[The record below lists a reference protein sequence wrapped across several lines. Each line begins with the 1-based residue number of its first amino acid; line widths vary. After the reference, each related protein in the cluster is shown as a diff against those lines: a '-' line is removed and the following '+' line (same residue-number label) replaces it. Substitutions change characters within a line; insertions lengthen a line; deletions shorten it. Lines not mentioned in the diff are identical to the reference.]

1 MSKPL
6 SRSIRKADI
15 ILYTSLLFWV
25 IMFLWSYFAT
35 LEEVTRGQ
43 GRVIASS
50 KIQVIQNL
58 EGGIVKEILVQTG
71 DEVTQSQPLIKLD
84 ETQFKA
90 ELAAMQQNRA
100 ALEANITTL
109 TAESPGSAPV
119 FDANFTNSYPNLV
132 ARELELHQSR
142 MLTQGESIEVL
153 EQRLERL
160 QAQSN
165 AASEN
170 FGLIQQEQDIVAPL
184 VEKGVESQME
194 LIRLKQRLN
203 EAQSNI
209 FQIDAEIEATNA
221 QLKAEQSSF
230 IEQAR
235 EKLQLAKTE
244 YNALIETIPTLEDR
258 LERTLVRASM
268 NAVVN
273 RLLVNTIG
281 GVVQPGSPMVELVPI
296 DDELVV
302 EVEIS
307 PKDIAYVI
315 PGQRASIKL
324 TAFDFAKFGALD
336 GNVTKISADSISKED
351 GSIWYLCQVS
361 VPVDTMTTLGKTI
374 QIQTGMVAQVD
385 IISGEKT
392 VLQYLLQPVTKI
404 ANEAFRER

>member
-1 MSKPL
+1 MSKQL
-6 SRSIRKADI
+6 RQSTRKADI

-25 IMFLWSYFAT
+25 MIFVWSYFAT

-50 KIQVIQNL
+50 KMQVIQNL

-71 DEVTQSQPLIKLD
+71 DQVMQSQPLIKLD
-84 ETQFKA
+84 ETQYKSD
-90 ELAAMQQNRA
+90 LAAMQ
-100 ALEANITTL
+100 
-109 TAESPGSAPV
+109 
-119 FDANFTNSYPNLV
+119 
-132 ARELELHQSR
+132 
-142 MLTQGESIEVL
+142 
-153 EQRLERL
+153 QRLERL

-165 AASEN
+165 AAIEN
-170 FGLIQQEQDIVAPL
+170 FELIQQEQDIVAPL

-203 EAQSNI
+203 EARSNI
-209 FQIDAEIEATNA
+209 LQIDAEIEAT
-221 QLKAEQSSF
+221 
-230 IEQAR
+230 
-235 EKLQLAKTE
+235 
-244 YNALIETIPTLEDR
+244 IETIPTLEDR
-258 LERTLVRASM
+258 LERTVVRASM

-273 RLLVNTIG
+273 RLLVNTVG
-281 GVVQPGSPMVELVPI
+281 GVVQPGSPMLELVPI

-302 EVEIS
+302 EVEIN

-315 PGQRASIKL
+315 QGQRASIKL

-336 GNVTKISADSISKED
+336 GEVTKISADSISKED

-361 VPVDTMTTLGKTI
+361 VPVDTMTTLGQTI

-392 VLQYLLQPVTKI
+392 VLEYLLEPVTKI

>member
-1 MSKPL
+1 MSKQL
-6 SRSIRKADI
+6 SKSIRKADI

-71 DEVTQSQPLIKLD
+71 DAVTKSQPLIKLD
-84 ETQFKA
+84 ETQFKSD
-90 ELAAMQQNRA
+90 LAAMQ
-100 ALEANITTL
+100 
-109 TAESPGSAPV
+109 
-119 FDANFTNSYPNLV
+119 
-132 ARELELHQSR
+132 
-142 MLTQGESIEVL
+142 
-153 EQRLERL
+153 QRLERL

-165 AASEN
+165 AAIEN
-170 FGLIQQEQDIVAPL
+170 FELIQQEQDIVAPL

-209 FQIDAEIEATNA
+209 LQIDAEIEAT
-221 QLKAEQSSF
+221 
-230 IEQAR
+230 
-235 EKLQLAKTE
+235 
-244 YNALIETIPTLEDR
+244 IETIPTLKDR
-258 LERTLVRASM
+258 LERTVVRASM

-273 RLLVNTIG
+273 RLLVNTVG
-281 GVVQPGSPMVELVPI
+281 GVVQPGSPMLELVPI

-336 GNVTKISADSISKED
+336 GEVTKISADSISKED

-374 QIQTGMVAQVD
+374 QIQTGMMAQVD

-392 VLQYLLQPVTKI
+392 VLEYLLQPVTKI

>member
-1 MSKPL
+1 MSKQL

-71 DEVTQSQPLIKLD
+71 DEVTQSQLLIKLD
-84 ETQFKA
+84 DTQFKA
-90 ELAAMQQNRA
+90 DLAAMQQNRA
-100 ALEANITTL
+100 ALEANIATL
-109 TAESPGSAPV
+109 TAESQGVAPV
-119 FDANFTNSYPNLV
+119 FDANFTNSYANLV
-132 ARELELHQSR
+132 ARELALHQSR

-153 EQRLERL
+153 EQRLRRL

-165 AASEN
+165 AATEN

-324 TAFDFAKFGALD
+324 TAFDFAKFGALE
-336 GNVTKISADSISKED
+336 GKVTKISADSISKED

-361 VPVDTMTTLGKTI
+361 VPVDTITTLGKTI
-374 QIQTGMVAQVD
+374 KIQTGMVAQVD

>member
-1 MSKPL
+1 MSTQL
-6 SRSIRKADI
+6 SKSIRKADV
-15 ILYTSLLFWV
+15 ILYTSMLFWV

-35 LEEVTRGQ
+35 LDEVTRGQ

-71 DEVTQSQPLIKLD
+71 DEVMQAQPLIKLD
-84 ETQFKA
+84 ETQFKS
-90 ELAAMQQNRA
+90 ELASMQ
-100 ALEANITTL
+100 
-109 TAESPGSAPV
+109 
-119 FDANFTNSYPNLV
+119 
-132 ARELELHQSR
+132 
-142 MLTQGESIEVL
+142 
-153 EQRLERL
+153 QRLERL

-165 AASEN
+165 AAIEN
-170 FGLIQQEQDIVAPL
+170 FELIQQEQDIVAPL

-209 FQIDAEIEATNA
+209 LQIDAEIEAT
-221 QLKAEQSSF
+221 
-230 IEQAR
+230 
-235 EKLQLAKTE
+235 
-244 YNALIETIPTLEDR
+244 IETIPTLKDR

-281 GVVQPGSPMVELVPI
+281 GVVQPGSPMLELVPI

-336 GNVTKISADSISKED
+336 GKVTKISADSISKED

-361 VPVDTMTTLGKTI
+361 VPVDAMTTLGKTI

-392 VLQYLLQPVTKI
+392 VLEYLLQPVTKI

>member
-1 MSKPL
+1 
-6 SRSIRKADI
+6 
-15 ILYTSLLFWV
+15 
-25 IMFLWSYFAT
+25 AT

-50 KIQVIQNL
+50 KTQVIQNL
-58 EGGIVKEILVQTG
+58 EGGIVKEILVQEG
-71 DEVTQSQPLIKLD
+71 DEVMQLQPLIKLD
-84 ETQFKA
+84 ETQFKSD
-90 ELAAMQQNRA
+90 LASMQQNKS

-109 TAESPGSAPV
+109 TAESQSSSPI
-119 FDANFTNSYPNLV
+119 FDAIFTNTYPSLV
-132 ARELELHQSR
+132 TRELELHASR
-142 MLTQGESIEVL
+142 MLTQSESIEVQ

-165 AASEN
+165 AATEN
-170 FGLIQQEQDIVAPL
+170 LELIQQEQDIVAPL

-230 IEQAR
+230 IEEAR

-244 YNALIETIPTLEDR
+244 YNALIETIPILEDR

-307 PKDIAYVI
+307 PKDRDYVKQ
-315 PGQRASIKL
+315 GLRASIKL

-336 GNVTKISADSISKED
+336 GEVTK
-351 GSIWYLCQVS
+351 
-361 VPVDTMTTLGKTI
+361 
-374 QIQTGMVAQVD
+374 
-385 IISGEKT
+385 
-392 VLQYLLQPVTKI
+392 
-404 ANEAFRER
+404 

>member
-1 MSKPL
+1 MSKQL
-6 SRSIRKADI
+6 SKSIRKADV

-35 LEEVTRGQ
+35 LDEVTRGQ

-71 DEVTQSQPLIKLD
+71 DEVMQAQPLIKLD
-84 ETQFKA
+84 DTQFKS
-90 ELAAMQQNRA
+90 ELAAMQ
-100 ALEANITTL
+100 
-109 TAESPGSAPV
+109 
-119 FDANFTNSYPNLV
+119 
-132 ARELELHQSR
+132 
-142 MLTQGESIEVL
+142 
-153 EQRLERL
+153 QRLERL

-165 AASEN
+165 AAIEN
-170 FGLIQQEQDIVAPL
+170 FELIQQEQDIVAPL

-209 FQIDAEIEATNA
+209 LQIDAEIEAT
-221 QLKAEQSSF
+221 
-230 IEQAR
+230 
-235 EKLQLAKTE
+235 
-244 YNALIETIPTLEDR
+244 IETIPTLKDR

-281 GVVQPGSPMVELVPI
+281 GVVQPGSPMLELVPI

-336 GNVTKISADSISKED
+336 GEVTKISADSISKED

-361 VPVDTMTTLGKTI
+361 VPADTMTTLGKTI

-392 VLQYLLQPVTKI
+392 VLEYLLQPVTKI

>member
-109 TAESPGSAPV
+109 TAESRGSAPV

-336 GNVTKISADSISKED
+336 GEVTKISADSISKED

-392 VLQYLLQPVTKI
+392 VLEYLLEPVTKI

>member
-1 MSKPL
+1 MSKQL
-6 SRSIRKADI
+6 SKSIRKADI

-84 ETQFKA
+84 ETQFKSD
-90 ELAAMQQNRA
+90 LAAMQ
-100 ALEANITTL
+100 
-109 TAESPGSAPV
+109 
-119 FDANFTNSYPNLV
+119 
-132 ARELELHQSR
+132 
-142 MLTQGESIEVL
+142 
-153 EQRLERL
+153 QRLERL

-165 AASEN
+165 AAIEN
-170 FGLIQQEQDIVAPL
+170 FELIQQEQDIVAPL

-209 FQIDAEIEATNA
+209 LQIDAEIEAT
-221 QLKAEQSSF
+221 
-230 IEQAR
+230 
-235 EKLQLAKTE
+235 
-244 YNALIETIPTLEDR
+244 IETIPTLKDR
-258 LERTLVRASM
+258 LERTVVRASM

-273 RLLVNTIG
+273 RLLVNTVG
-281 GVVQPGSPMVELVPI
+281 GVVQPGSPMLELVPI

-336 GNVTKISADSISKED
+336 GEVTKISADSISKED

-361 VPVDTMTTLGKTI
+361 VPVNTMTTLGKTI
-374 QIQTGMVAQVD
+374 KIQTGMVAQVD

-392 VLQYLLQPVTKI
+392 VLEYLLQPVTKI

>member
-1 MSKPL
+1 MSKQL
-6 SRSIRKADI
+6 SKSIRKADI

-71 DEVTQSQPLIKLD
+71 DAVARSQPLIKLD
-84 ETQFKA
+84 ETQFKSD
-90 ELAAMQQNRA
+90 LAAMQ
-100 ALEANITTL
+100 
-109 TAESPGSAPV
+109 
-119 FDANFTNSYPNLV
+119 
-132 ARELELHQSR
+132 
-142 MLTQGESIEVL
+142 
-153 EQRLERL
+153 QRLERL

-165 AASEN
+165 AAIEN
-170 FGLIQQEQDIVAPL
+170 FELIQQEQDIVAPL

-209 FQIDAEIEATNA
+209 FQIDAEIEAT
-221 QLKAEQSSF
+221 
-230 IEQAR
+230 
-235 EKLQLAKTE
+235 
-244 YNALIETIPTLEDR
+244 IETIPALKDR

-273 RLLVNTIG
+273 RLLVNTVG
-281 GVVQPGSPMVELVPI
+281 GVVQPGSPMLELVPI

-336 GNVTKISADSISKED
+336 GEVTKISADSISKED

-392 VLQYLLQPVTKI
+392 VLEYLLEPVTKI

>member
-1 MSKPL
+1 MSKQL

-71 DEVTQSQPLIKLD
+71 DEVTQSQLLIKLD
-84 ETQFKA
+84 DTQFKA
-90 ELAAMQQNRA
+90 DLAAMQQNRA
-100 ALEANITTL
+100 ALEANIATL
-109 TAESPGSAPV
+109 TAESQGVPPV
-119 FDANFTNSYPNLV
+119 FDANFTNSYANLV

-142 MLTQGESIEVL
+142 MLTQRESIEVL
-153 EQRLERL
+153 EQRLQRL

-165 AASEN
+165 AAAEN

-324 TAFDFAKFGALD
+324 TAFDFAKFGALE
-336 GNVTKISADSISKED
+336 GKVTKISADSISKED

-374 QIQTGMVAQVD
+374 KIQTGMVAQVD

>member
-1 MSKPL
+1 MSKQL

-71 DEVTQSQPLIKLD
+71 DEVTQSQLLIKLD
-84 ETQFKA
+84 DTQFKA
-90 ELAAMQQNRA
+90 DLAAMQQNRA
-100 ALEANITTL
+100 ALEANIATL
-109 TAESPGSAPV
+109 TAESQGVPPV
-119 FDANFTNSYPNLV
+119 FDANFTNSYANLV

-142 MLTQGESIEVL
+142 MLTQRESIEVL
-153 EQRLERL
+153 EQRLQRL

-165 AASEN
+165 AAAEN

-244 YNALIETIPTLEDR
+244 YNALIETMPTLEDR

-324 TAFDFAKFGALD
+324 TAFDFAKFGALE
-336 GNVTKISADSISKED
+336 GKVTKISADSISKED

-361 VPVDTMTTLGKTI
+361 VPVDTITTLGKTI
-374 QIQTGMVAQVD
+374 KIQIGMVAQVD

>member
-1 MSKPL
+1 MSKQL

-71 DEVTQSQPLIKLD
+71 DEVTQSQLLIKLD
-84 ETQFKA
+84 DTQFNA
-90 ELAAMQQNRA
+90 DLAAMQQNRA
-100 ALEANITTL
+100 ALEANIATL
-109 TAESPGSAPV
+109 TAESQKGSPV
-119 FDANFTNSYPNLV
+119 FDANFTNSYANLV

-142 MLTQGESIEVL
+142 MLTQRESIEVL
-153 EQRLERL
+153 EQRLQRL

-324 TAFDFAKFGALD
+324 TAFDFAKFGALE
-336 GNVTKISADSISKED
+336 GKVTKISADSISKED
-351 GSIWYLCQVS
+351 GSSWYLCQVS
-361 VPVDTMTTLGKTI
+361 TRGYDDDSWENDQNSNRDGG
-374 QIQTGMVAQVD
+374 TG
-385 IISGEKT
+385 
-392 VLQYLLQPVTKI
+392 
-404 ANEAFRER
+404 

>member
-84 ETQFKA
+84 ETQFKSD
-90 ELAAMQQNRA
+90 LAAMQ
-100 ALEANITTL
+100 
-109 TAESPGSAPV
+109 
-119 FDANFTNSYPNLV
+119 
-132 ARELELHQSR
+132 
-142 MLTQGESIEVL
+142 
-153 EQRLERL
+153 QRLERL

-165 AASEN
+165 AAIEN
-170 FGLIQQEQDIVAPL
+170 FELIQQEQDIVAPL

-209 FQIDAEIEATNA
+209 LQIDAEIEAT
-221 QLKAEQSSF
+221 
-230 IEQAR
+230 
-235 EKLQLAKTE
+235 
-244 YNALIETIPTLEDR
+244 IETIPTLKDR

-281 GVVQPGSPMVELVPI
+281 GVVQPGSPMLELVPI

-336 GNVTKISADSISKED
+336 GEVTKISADSISKED

-361 VPVDTMTTLGKTI
+361 VPVDAMTTLGKTI

-392 VLQYLLQPVTKI
+392 VLEYLLQPVTKI

>member
-1 MSKPL
+1 MSNQLKK
-6 SRSIRKADI
+6 STRKADI

-25 IMFLWSYFAT
+25 MMFVWSYFAT

-71 DEVTQSQPLIKLD
+71 DEVAQSQPLIKLD
-84 ETQFKA
+84 ETQYKSD
-90 ELAAMQQNRA
+90 LAAMQQ
-100 ALEANITTL
+100 
-109 TAESPGSAPV
+109 
-119 FDANFTNSYPNLV
+119 
-132 ARELELHQSR
+132 
-142 MLTQGESIEVL
+142 
-153 EQRLERL
+153 RLGRL

-165 AASEN
+165 AAIEN
-170 FGLIQQEQDIVAPL
+170 FELIQQEQDIVAPL

-209 FQIDAEIEATNA
+209 LQIDAEIEAT
-221 QLKAEQSSF
+221 
-230 IEQAR
+230 
-235 EKLQLAKTE
+235 
-244 YNALIETIPTLEDR
+244 IETIPTLEDR

-281 GVVQPGSPMVELVPI
+281 GVVQPGNPIVELVPI

-336 GNVTKISADSISKED
+336 GEVTKISADSISKED

-392 VLQYLLQPVTKI
+392 VLEYLLEPVTKI

>member
-84 ETQFKA
+84 ETQFKSD
-90 ELAAMQQNRA
+90 LAAMQ
-100 ALEANITTL
+100 
-109 TAESPGSAPV
+109 
-119 FDANFTNSYPNLV
+119 
-132 ARELELHQSR
+132 
-142 MLTQGESIEVL
+142 
-153 EQRLERL
+153 QRLERL

-165 AASEN
+165 AAIEN
-170 FGLIQQEQDIVAPL
+170 FELIQQEQDIVAPL

-209 FQIDAEIEATNA
+209 LQIDAEIEAT
-221 QLKAEQSSF
+221 
-230 IEQAR
+230 
-235 EKLQLAKTE
+235 
-244 YNALIETIPTLEDR
+244 IETIPTLKDR

-273 RLLVNTIG
+273 RLLVNTVG
-281 GVVQPGSPMVELVPI
+281 GVVQPGSPMLELVPI

-361 VPVDTMTTLGKTI
+361 VPVDAMTTLGKTI
-374 QIQTGMVAQVD
+374 QIQTGMVAQGD
-385 IISGEKT
+385 IISGENT
-392 VLQYLLQPVTKI
+392 VLEYLLQPVTKI

>member
-1 MSKPL
+1 MSKQL
-6 SRSIRKADI
+6 KQSTRKADI

-25 IMFLWSYFAT
+25 MIFVWSYFAT

-71 DEVTQSQPLIKLD
+71 DAVTQSQPLIKLD
-84 ETQFKA
+84 ETQFKSD
-90 ELAAMQQNRA
+90 LAAMQ
-100 ALEANITTL
+100 
-109 TAESPGSAPV
+109 
-119 FDANFTNSYPNLV
+119 
-132 ARELELHQSR
+132 
-142 MLTQGESIEVL
+142 
-153 EQRLERL
+153 QRLERL

-165 AASEN
+165 AAIEN
-170 FGLIQQEQDIVAPL
+170 FELIQQEQDIVAPL

-209 FQIDAEIEATNA
+209 LQIDAEIEAT
-221 QLKAEQSSF
+221 
-230 IEQAR
+230 
-235 EKLQLAKTE
+235 
-244 YNALIETIPTLEDR
+244 IETIPALKDK

-273 RLLVNTIG
+273 RLLVNTVG
-281 GVVQPGSPMVELVPI
+281 GVVQPGSPMLELVPI

-307 PKDIAYVI
+307 PKDIAYVF

-336 GNVTKISADSISKED
+336 GEVTKISADSISKED

-392 VLQYLLQPVTKI
+392 VLEYLLQPVTKI

>member
-1 MSKPL
+1 MKQLSK
-6 SRSIRKADI
+6 SIRKADI

-25 IMFLWSYFAT
+25 TMLVWSYFAT

-71 DEVTQSQPLIKLD
+71 DAVTQSQPLIKLD
-84 ETQFKA
+84 ETQFKSD
-90 ELAAMQQNRA
+90 LAAMQ
-100 ALEANITTL
+100 
-109 TAESPGSAPV
+109 
-119 FDANFTNSYPNLV
+119 
-132 ARELELHQSR
+132 
-142 MLTQGESIEVL
+142 
-153 EQRLERL
+153 QRLERL

-165 AASEN
+165 AAIEN
-170 FGLIQQEQDIVAPL
+170 FELIQQEQDIVAPL
-184 VEKGVESQME
+184 VEKGVESKME

-209 FQIDAEIEATNA
+209 LQIDAEIEAT
-221 QLKAEQSSF
+221 
-230 IEQAR
+230 
-235 EKLQLAKTE
+235 
-244 YNALIETIPTLEDR
+244 IETIPTLKDR
-258 LERTLVRASM
+258 LERTLVKASM

-281 GVVQPGSPMVELVPI
+281 GVVQPGSPMLELVPM

-336 GNVTKISADSISKED
+336 GEVTKISADSISKED

-374 QIQTGMVAQVD
+374 QIQTGMMAQVD

-392 VLQYLLQPVTKI
+392 VLEYLLQPVTKI

>member
-1 MSKPL
+1 MSKQL

-84 ETQFKA
+84 ATRFKA
-90 ELAAMQQNRA
+90 DLAAMQQNRA
-100 ALEANITTL
+100 ALEANIATL
-109 TAESPGSAPV
+109 TAESQGVPPV
-119 FDANFTNSYPNLV
+119 FDANFTNSYANLV
-132 ARELELHQSR
+132 VRELELHQSR
-142 MLTQGESIEVL
+142 MLTQRESIEVL
-153 EQRLERL
+153 EQRLQRL

-324 TAFDFAKFGALD
+324 TAFDFAKFGSLE
-336 GNVTKISADSISKED
+336 GKVTKISADSISKED

-374 QIQTGMVAQVD
+374 KIQTGMVAQVD

>member
-1 MSKPL
+1 MSNQL
-6 SRSIRKADI
+6 SKSIRKADI

-25 IMFLWSYFAT
+25 MMFLWSYFAT

-71 DEVTQSQPLIKLD
+71 DEVMQSQLLIKLD
-84 ETQFKA
+84 ATRFKA
-90 ELAAMQQNRA
+90 DLAAMQQNRA

-109 TAESPGSAPV
+109 TAESQGVSPV
-119 FDANFTNSYPNLV
+119 FGANFTNSYTNLV

-258 LERTLVRASM
+258 LDRTLVRASM

-281 GVVQPGSPMVELVPI
+281 GVVQPGSPMVELVPV

>member
-1 MSKPL
+1 MSKQL

-71 DEVTQSQPLIKLD
+71 DEVTQSQLLIKLD
-84 ETQFKA
+84 DTQFKA
-90 ELAAMQQNRA
+90 DLAAMQQNRA
-100 ALEANITTL
+100 ALEANIATL
-109 TAESPGSAPV
+109 TAESQGVPPV
-119 FDANFTNSYPNLV
+119 FDANFTISYANLV
-132 ARELELHQSR
+132 AREMELHQSR
-142 MLTQGESIEVL
+142 MLTQRESIEVL
-153 EQRLERL
+153 EQRLRRL

-165 AASEN
+165 AAAEN

-324 TAFDFAKFGALD
+324 TAFDFAKFGALE
-336 GNVTKISADSISKED
+336 GKVTKISADSISKED

-374 QIQTGMVAQVD
+374 KIQTGMVAQVD

>member
-1 MSKPL
+1 MSQQMNK
-6 SRSIRKADI
+6 SIRKADI

-109 TAESPGSAPV
+109 TAESQGSAPV

-281 GVVQPGSPMVELVPI
+281 GVVQPGNPMVELVPI

-392 VLQYLLQPVTKI
+392 VLEYLLQPVTKI

>member
-1 MSKPL
+1 MSKQL

-84 ETQFKA
+84 ATRFKA
-90 ELAAMQQNRA
+90 DLAAMQQNRA
-100 ALEANITTL
+100 ALEANIATL
-109 TAESPGSAPV
+109 TAESQGVAPV
-119 FDANFTNSYPNLV
+119 FDANFTNSYANLV

-142 MLTQGESIEVL
+142 MLTQRESIEVL
-153 EQRLERL
+153 EQRLQRL

-165 AASEN
+165 AAAEN

-324 TAFDFAKFGALD
+324 TAFDFAKFGALE
-336 GNVTKISADSISKED
+336 GKVTKISADSISKED

-374 QIQTGMVAQVD
+374 KIQTGMVAQVD